1 MPGAPFPAHN
11 AYMTRIVG
19 IKDRTEFV
27 LDAVQAWLRGRDLD
41 LMLAAAKPAP
51 VRGVIRAT
59 HAELNRIDDMRALA
73 AARRLNAR

>member
-11 AYMTRIVG
+11 AHMTRVVG
-19 IKDRTEFV
+19 TRDRTEFV
-27 LDAVQAWLRGRDLD
+27 LDAVQAWRRGRDLD
-41 LMLAAAKPAP
+41 SMLASAGPEP
-51 VRGVIRAT
+51 VRGVLRAT